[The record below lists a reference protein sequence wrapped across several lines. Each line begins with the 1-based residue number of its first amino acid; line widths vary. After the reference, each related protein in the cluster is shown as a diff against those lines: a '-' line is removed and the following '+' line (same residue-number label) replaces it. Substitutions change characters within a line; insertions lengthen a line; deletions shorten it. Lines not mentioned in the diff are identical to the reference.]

1 MAEAAPLPVDVLGR
15 PYAAWWRRVV
25 ALVIDS
31 LVVGIPARIL
41 TIVLIGIPTQGQT
54 EGAASYQARLVSR
67 ADLRVVSTLAGR
79 CKVTKPNSPAVTPY
93 RASAS
98 EVSARSRLTY
108 KVSIIT
114 LPARW
119 I

>member
-67 ADLRVVSTLAGR
+67 ALPFTILVGLLYYGLLNGGCAVRPGGCVAVVPPGQA
-79 CKVTKPNSPAVTPY
+79 A
-93 RASAS
+93 
-98 EVSARSRLTY
+98 AR
-108 KVSIIT
+108 
-114 LPARW
+114 
-119 I
+119 